1 MLRGDLEAALLRI
14 REVQAITAGQ
24 AGWFRAQDYAPLVT
38 AELALWTGRPGEA
51 LAEVTRELS
60 SLSLP
65 FMYVAGSLLIAGM
78 RACADL
84 AEGARA
90 RRDEA
95 AQADAVAAAADLASW
110 VDRLEIAPFAD
121 RPADVYPPA
130 ERATWQAERARL
142 ADRPY
147 RRRCRGRGRGPRGRA
162 HPPG

>member
-1 MLRGDLEAALLRI
+1 
-14 REVQAITAGQ
+14 
-24 AGWFRAQDYAPLVT
+24 
-38 AELALWTGRPGEA
+38 
-51 LAEVTRELS
+51 
-60 SLSLP
+60 
-65 FMYVAGSLLIAGM
+65 MYVAGSLLIAGM